1 MASMLSHIL
10 FSLGALLSSSAS
22 TSQREIGNRTSQQ
35 IGSNAVMIVS
45 GITGEAEYCLSVA
58 NGDASLDGAALGLE
72 RCGASA
78 ASGDGRDVFTLQA
91 GGASLLMWLAGGAQ

>member
-58 NGDASLDGAALGLE
+58 NGLRRFVFWSLAALSWARVRFL
-72 RCGASA
+72 CA
-78 ASGDGRDVFTLQA
+78 
-91 GGASLLMWLAGGAQ
+91 

>member
-10 FSLGALLSSSAS
+10 FSLGALLSCSAS

-45 GITGEAEYCLSVA
+45 GITGEDEYCLSVA
-58 NGDASLDGAALGLE
+58 NGPLRFVFLLFAALCRAPVGFL
-72 RCGASA
+72 CA
-78 ASGDGRDVFTLQA
+78 
-91 GGASLLMWLAGGAQ
+91 

>member
-10 FSLGALLSSSAS
+10 FSLGALLSCSAS

-45 GITGEAEYCLSVA
+45 GITGEDEYCLSVA
-58 NGDASLDGAALGLE
+58 NGLRRFVFRSHAALSWA
-72 RCGASA
+72 RVSVMCA
-78 ASGDGRDVFTLQA
+78 
-91 GGASLLMWLAGGAQ
+91 

>member
-10 FSLGALLSSSAS
+10 FSLGALVSFSAS

-45 GITGEAEYCLSVA
+45 GITGEDEYCLSVA
-58 NGDASLDGAALGLE
+58 NGAL
-72 RCGASA
+72 RC
-78 ASGDGRDVFTLQA
+78 VFWSYAVLCRA
-91 GGASLLMWLAGGAQ
+91 